1 MTHKTQTLTTTE
13 AERLAYISGDTDRAE
28 LIARIDALQRALGQA
43 VATLQA
49 IDEDLTGIKHA
60 KGAAR
65 ETLATIGQNFD
76 LWDVDGATL

>member
-43 VATLQA
+43 VATLESIGEMREA
-49 IDEDLTGIKHA
+49 KHA
-60 KGAAR
+60 RGAAA
-65 ETLATIGQNFD
+65 EALATIGQNFD
-76 LWDVDGATL
+76 LWDVEGATV